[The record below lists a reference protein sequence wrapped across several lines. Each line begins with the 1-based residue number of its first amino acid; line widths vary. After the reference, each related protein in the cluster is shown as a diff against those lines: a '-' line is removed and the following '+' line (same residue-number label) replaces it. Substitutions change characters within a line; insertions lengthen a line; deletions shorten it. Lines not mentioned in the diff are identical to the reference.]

1 LAPLPVLA
9 KVLGHTVAC
18 SAPRMPTLT
27 LKFQLGKSPIWE
39 AALGKIQHL
48 GKGPHKDRIWSMT
61 DLVNQDK
68 VAPD

>member
-1 LAPLPVLA
+1 
-9 KVLGHTVAC
+9 
-18 SAPRMPTLT
+18 MPTLT

-68 VAPD
+68 VAPDLKGLFTYLGNFMVSYLA